1 LQTAE
6 LIPDCT
12 ALRPHASKLQMF
24 HIKIDKHAA
33 LRPQRILLGL
43 STHAAGFGSSDRPEA
58 LNKCRSKLR
67 IKRLN

>member
-1 LQTAE
+1 LETE

-33 LRPQRILLGL
+33 LKSQQILLVL
-43 STHAAGFGSSDRPEA
+43 STHGARFGSTDRPEA
-58 LNKCRSKLR
+58 LNK
-67 IKRLN
+67 